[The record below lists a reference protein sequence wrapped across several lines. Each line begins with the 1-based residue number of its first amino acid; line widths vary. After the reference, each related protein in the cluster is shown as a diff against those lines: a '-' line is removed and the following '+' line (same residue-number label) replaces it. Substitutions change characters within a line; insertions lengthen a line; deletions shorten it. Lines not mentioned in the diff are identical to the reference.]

1 MINTDEDLFIC
12 DMAETYGVFN
22 YRGLP
27 LSLVATLSSGL
38 RNNSRI
44 RMKMDDAKVEFNT
57 LMIAAMVDQLSFLAW
72 TKTKDAEDGMNKP
85 ESIVKSIL
93 GEKKD
98 SQYETFETEKEF
110 LTEWNR
116 IAGEKNE

>member
-12 DMAETYGVFN
+12 DMTETYGVFN

-93 GEKKD
+93 GEKENG
-98 SQYETFETEKEF
+98 QYETFETEKEF

>member
-72 TKTKDAEDGMNKP
+72 TKTKDAEVGMNKP

-116 IAGEKNE
+116 IAGEKDE

>member
-116 IAGEKNE
+116 IAGEKDE

>member
-72 TKTKDAEDGMNKP
+72 TKTKNAEDGMNKP

-116 IAGEKNE
+116 IAGEKDE

>member
-1 MINTDEDLFIC
+1 MINMDEDLFIC

-93 GEKKD
+93 GEKED
-98 SQYETFETEKEF
+98 GQYETFETEEEF